1 MSRVKALQVAQ
12 TCVLSTRWRHLW
24 CAVSCLD
31 VDEQEFGTHNNFE
44 DFTTS
49 LLGSHDIAFLDA
61 FRLHATNLGSYQRR
75 HLTHRWVR
83 RAMGLDD
90 TRPCRL
96 RRLHLSGL
104 NLNMEDIASHVSSRC
119 PALEDLELENCNY
132 YITCNINIASSSLK
146 KLVVDSVS
154 FGHDDNTFALVIDT
168 PALVSLCLDGE
179 FEHIVDY
186 REPHSM
192 PSLVDASIHLP
203 VIEDM
208 KPWYH
213 YAEFLTPTMLELNII
228 GALSNVTSL
237 QLSQFVVMLRLYPD
251 CEDLPV
257 YNFKNLRTLFLD
269 ECHISDDFL
278 GLQQYL
284 RNSHNLQ
291 KLTFCCC
298 KVSNFGPREEL
309 IQRRHSYFEDL
320 ADFKCENLRL
330 SEIIYQDG
338 EDDVHLLVKFL
349 EGMRKNLSNNKI
361 ELTKVD

>member
-1 MSRVKALQVAQ
+1 MSRLKALQVAQ

-24 CAVSCLD
+24 RAVSCLD

-44 DFTTS
+44 DFTTI
-49 LLGSHDIAFLDA
+49 LLGSHAIAP
-61 FRLHATNLGSYQRR
+61 YV
-75 HLTHRWVR
+75 LTHRWVR

-104 NLNMEDIASHVSSRC
+104 NLNLEDIASH
-119 PALEDLELENCNY
+119 DLELENCNY

-146 KLVVDSVS
+146 TLVVDSVS
-154 FGHDDNTFALVIDT
+154 FGRDDHAFALIIEA
-168 PALVSLCLDGE
+168 PALVSLCLDG
-179 FEHIVDY
+179 D
-186 REPHSM
+186 M

-203 VIEDM
+203 VIEDI
-208 KPWYH
+208 KVKFSYH

-228 GALSNVTSL
+228 EALSNVTSL
-237 QLSQFVVMLRLYPD
+237 ELSQFVVMLRLYPD

-309 IQRRHSYFEDL
+309 IERRHSYFEDL

-330 SEIIYQDG
+330 REIVYQDG
-338 EDDVHLLVKFL
+338 DDDVHLLVKLL

-361 ELTKVD
+361 ELTKVH